1 MGMPRS
7 RHAHHSR
14 FFVNS
19 NWNPDLDHGPFSS
32 PGNMKSVFQRAMAFC
47 NKRDGRSYAQA
58 LSSKCDSMYIYI
70 HRYIIVLI
78 ACWAIYFPLQC
89 TQVVLCHLISLVL
102 RAPGYWCDLGASYLT
117 FGFILSWFT
126 RMQPGWPS
134 AIGGIGL

>member
-1 MGMPRS
+1 
-7 RHAHHSR
+7 
-14 FFVNS
+14 
-19 NWNPDLDHGPFSS
+19 
-32 PGNMKSVFQRAMAFC
+32 
-47 NKRDGRSYAQA
+47 
-58 LSSKCDSMYIYI
+58 MYIYI
-70 HRYIIVLI
+70 HRYIVIVLI